1 MTASKIIE
9 TARAELG
16 YIGKKSN
23 AYLYDK
29 TANITGKF
37 TKYAADLAAAGYYN
51 GNKNGFDWCC
61 CFIDW
66 LFYMSCGGK
75 EDANAV
81 KPTGIYGAGVY
92 WAYKEYKDHGMTVSD
107 PRPGDQIFFV
117 DTDGELSHTGLVV
130 EVGPDYVSTIEGNW
144 DNQVLERTYDRSS
157 KRIAGY
163 GRPNYEPEPEP
174 EPDVIQVRP
183 EDLDELLVQL
193 RTIEGALSDAAEAL
207 QKASEELTKVYQEA
221 ESYAND

>member
-1 MTASKIIE
+1 MTAKQIIE
-9 TARAELG
+9 TARKELG

-37 TKYAADLAAAGYYN
+37 TKYAAELAAAGYYN
-51 GNKNGFDWCC
+51 FDKNGFDWCC
-61 CFIDW
+61 VFVDW
-66 LFYMSCGGK
+66 LFFEAAGGDK
-75 EDANAV
+75 EAADKV
-81 KPTGIYGAGVY
+81 KPTGIYGAVVD
-92 WAYKEYKDHGMTVSD
+92 WAFKEYKDRGMAVD
-107 PRPGDQIFFV
+107 VPQPGDQVFFL
-117 DTDGELSHTGLVV
+117 DKKGDMAHTGIVV
-130 EVGPDYVSTIEGNW
+130 EVNGDNLVTIEGNW
-144 DNQVLERTYDRSS
+144 DNQVMERQHKTTD
-157 KRIAGY
+157 KDVACF
-163 GRPNYEPEPEP
+163 GRPNYAAEPEE
-174 EPDVIQVRP
+174 DVIQVRP